1 MARFI
6 KFPLTAATGATGSD
20 LLINI
25 DDIAYTTS
33 PSTTSTAIFLKNS
46 QNTTRKWL
54 VTHSQ
59 PLVANAV
66 LTAISKAIAA
76 NPGGYVSTVGSPV
89 STAQVPAAQGP
100 GGSDGKGPGG
110 RTVIT
115 TAQEN
120 VTYTSAAFTN

>member
-6 KFPLTAATGATGSD
+6 KFPLTAASGATGSD

-33 PSTTSTAIFLKNS
+33 PSTTTTAIFLKNS
-46 QNTTRKWL
+46 QNTTRKWV
-54 VTHSQ
+54 VTHLA
-59 PLVANAV
+59 PVVANAV

-89 STAQVPAAQGP
+89 STAQVPASQG
-100 GGSDGKGPGG
+100 GGSDGKGQQG
-110 RTVIT
+110 RTVVT
-115 TAQEN
+115 TAQAN